1 MVNKRVDTG
10 PLLDPLPKTLL
21 MSINQ
26 ILLALIVPITWGF
39 GYALTKIGMDQFTPL
54 LLMSLRFGIAGL
66 ILVWF
71 TKPPWEYMRELFI
84 IAFIGSTIQYGLT
97 YYGLKGIDV
106 STASILVQLEGP
118 ILALLSTLILKER
131 LGWPRA
137 LGMGLAFTGVI
148 VIAGEPRL
156 SDSLDSVALVIS
168 GAVFWAIAQIMISR
182 LKSLSGIT
190 ILAWVAI
197 IATPQMLLISLVIE
211 DGQWESIKS
220 AKLVDWSIVFYLSF
234 IMTVIGYSVWYHLLR
249 ICDVSKISP
258 FLMLLPITSIIAG
271 MALLEEQ
278 FTLSMGIGGLLVMTG
293 VASTLIKW
301 REPKKQL

>member
-1 MVNKRVDTG
+1 MTTRQV
-10 PLLDPLPKTLL
+10 
-21 MSINQ
+21 
-26 ILLALIVPITWGF
+26 LLALIVPITWGF
-39 GYALTKIGMDQFTPL
+39 GYALTKIGMEQFPPL

-71 TKPPWEYMRELFI
+71 TKPPWEYMKDLFI
-84 IAFIGSTIQYGLT
+84 VAFIGSTIQYGLT

-131 LGWPRA
+131 LGWTRA
-137 LGMGLAFTGVI
+137 LGMGLAFAGVV

-156 SDSLDSVALVIS
+156 SDSLNSVALVIS

-182 LKSLSGIT
+182 LKLLSGIT
-190 ILAWVAI
+190 ILAW
-197 IATPQMLLISLVIE
+197 IAVIAAPQMLLISLVIE
-211 DGQWESIKS
+211 EDQWHSIVS
-220 AKLVDWSIVFYLSF
+220 ASLVDWSIVFYLSF
-234 IMTVIGYSVWYHLLR
+234 IMTVVGYSIWYHLLR

-258 FLMLLPITSIIAG
+258 FLMLLPVTSIIAG

-278 FTLSMGIGGLLVMTG
+278 FTLAMGIGGVLVMTG
-293 VASTLIKW
+293 VASTLVNW
-301 REPKKQL
+301 RRPVKTTLTGR

>member
-1 MVNKRVDTG
+1 MNSK
-10 PLLDPLPKTLL
+10 
-21 MSINQ
+21 Q

-39 GYALTKIGMDQFTPL
+39 GYALAKIGMDQFTPL

-71 TKPPWEYMRELFI
+71 VKPPWGYMRELFM
-84 IAFIGSTIQYGLT
+84 IAFIGSTIQYGFT
-97 YYGLKGIDV
+97 YYGLRGIDV

-118 ILALLSTLILKER
+118 ILALLSALILKEK

-137 LGMGLAFTGVI
+137 LGMGLAFFGVF

-156 SDSLDSVALVIS
+156 NDSLDSVALVII
-168 GAVFWAIAQIMISR
+168 GALFWAIAQIMISR

-190 ILAWVAI
+190 ILTWVAI

-211 DGQWESIKS
+211 DGQWESLKS
-220 AKLVDWSIVFYLSF
+220 ANLLDWSTVFYLSM

-249 ICDVSKISP
+249 ICDVNRLSP
-258 FLMLLPITSIIAG
+258 FLMLLPVTSIIAG
-271 MALLEEQ
+271 IVLLDEQ
-278 FTLSMGIGGLLVMTG
+278 FTIAMGIGGIFVMTG
-293 VASTLIKW
+293 VASTLINW
-301 REPKKQL
+301 RSRKEQINL

>member
-1 MVNKRVDTG
+1 
-10 PLLDPLPKTLL
+10 

-71 TKPPWEYMRELFI
+71 TKPPWGFMRELFI
-84 IAFIGSTIQYGLT
+84 IAFIGSTIQYGFT

-156 SDSLDSVALVIS
+156 SDSLDSVALVIT

-211 DGQWESIKS
+211 EGQWESIKT
-220 AKLVDWSIVFYLSF
+220 ANLVDWSIVFYLSF

-258 FLMLLPITSIIAG
+258 FLMLLPVTSIIAG
-271 MALLEEQ
+271 MVLLNEQ
-278 FTLSMGIGGLLVMTG
+278 FTLAMGIGGVLVMTG

-301 REPKKQL
+301 REPTKQL

>member
-1 MVNKRVDTG
+1 
-10 PLLDPLPKTLL
+10 

-71 TKPPWEYMRELFI
+71 TKPPWGFMRELFI
-84 IAFIGSTIQYGLT
+84 IAFIGSTIQYGFT

-137 LGMGLAFTGVI
+137 LGMGLAFTGVV

-156 SDSLDSVALVIS
+156 SDSLDSVALVIT

-211 DGQWESIKS
+211 EGQWESIKT
-220 AKLVDWSIVFYLSF
+220 ANLVDWSIVFYLSF

-258 FLMLLPITSIIAG
+258 FLMLLPVTSIIAG
-271 MALLEEQ
+271 IVLLGEK
-278 FTLSMGIGGLLVMTG
+278 FTLVMGIGGVLVMTG

-301 REPKKQL
+301 REPTKQL

>member
-1 MVNKRVDTG
+1 M
-10 PLLDPLPKTLL
+10 TLFL
-21 MSINQ
+21 SNPRIHFMTTRQ
-26 ILLALIVPITWGF
+26 VLLALIVPITWGF
-39 GYALTKIGMDQFTPL
+39 GYALTKIGMDHFSPL

-71 TKPPWEYMRELFI
+71 TKPPWGHMRDLFMV
-84 IAFIGSTIQYGLT
+84 AFIGSTIQYGFT

-137 LGMGLAFTGVI
+137 LGMGLAFAGVV

-156 SDSLDSVALVIS
+156 SESLDSVALVIS
-168 GAVFWAIAQIMISR
+168 GAAFWAIAQIMISR

-197 IATPQMLLISLVIE
+197 IASPQMLLISLVIE
-211 DGQWESIKS
+211 KGQWHSIVS
-220 AKLVDWSIVFYLSF
+220 ADLQDWSIVFYLSF
-234 IMTVIGYSVWYHLLR
+234 IMTVIGYSIWYHLLR
-249 ICDVSKISP
+249 ICDVSKLSP
-258 FLMLLPITSIIAG
+258 FLMLLPVSSIIAG
-271 MALLEEQ
+271 IVLLEEQ
-278 FTLSMGIGGLLVMTG
+278 FTLTMGIGGLLIMAG
-293 VASTLIKW
+293 VASTLVNWRQTIK
-301 REPKKQL
+301 

>member
-1 MVNKRVDTG
+1 
-10 PLLDPLPKTLL
+10 

-26 ILLALIVPITWGF
+26 ILLALIVPMTWGF

-66 ILVWF
+66 ILIWF
-71 TKPPWEYMRELFI
+71 TKPPWEHMRELFM
-84 IAFIGSTIQYGLT
+84 IAFIGSTVQYGFT

-137 LGMGLAFTGVI
+137 LGMGLAFAGVI
-148 VIAGEPRL
+148 VITGEPRL
-156 SDSLDSVALVIS
+156 SDSLDSVALVIT

-182 LKSLSGIT
+182 LKSLSGVT

-220 AKLVDWSIVFYLSF
+220 ASLIDWSIVFYLSF
-234 IMTVIGYSVWYHLLR
+234 IMTVIGYSVWYHLIR

-258 FLMLLPITSIIAG
+258 FLMLLPVTSIIAG
-271 MALLEEQ
+271 MILLDEQ
-278 FTLSMGIGGLLVMTG
+278 FTLAMGIGGLLVMTG
-293 VASTLIKW
+293 VASTLIKH
-301 REPKKQL
+301 RESTKKL

>member
-1 MVNKRVDTG
+1 
-10 PLLDPLPKTLL
+10 

-66 ILVWF
+66 VLVWF

-84 IAFIGSTIQYGLT
+84 IAFIGSTIQYGFT

-118 ILALLSTLILKER
+118 VLALLSTLILKER

-137 LGMGLAFTGVI
+137 LGMGLAFTGVV

-156 SDSLDSVALVIS
+156 SDSLDSVALVIT

-211 DGQWESIKS
+211 EGQWESIKT
-220 AKLVDWSIVFYLSF
+220 ANLVDWSIVFYLSF

-258 FLMLLPITSIIAG
+258 FLMLLPVTSIIAG
-271 MALLEEQ
+271 MVLLNEQ
-278 FTLSMGIGGLLVMTG
+278 FTLAMGIGGALVMTG

-301 REPKKQL
+301 REPTKQL

>member
-1 MVNKRVDTG
+1 MNSK
-10 PLLDPLPKTLL
+10 
-21 MSINQ
+21 Q
-26 ILLALIVPITWGF
+26 IFLALIVPITWGF

-71 TKPPWEYMRELFI
+71 TKPPWGYMRELFI
-84 IAFIGSTIQYGLT
+84 IALIGSTIQYGFT

-118 ILALLSTLILKER
+118 ILALLSALILKER

-148 VIAGEPRL
+148 VIVGEPRL
-156 SDSLDSVALVIS
+156 NDSLDSVALVIT

-197 IATPQMLLISLVIE
+197 IATPQMLLISLIIE
-211 DGQWESIKS
+211 EGQWESIKT
-220 AKLVDWSIVFYLSF
+220 ANLVDWSIVFYLSF
-234 IMTVIGYSVWYHLLR
+234 IMTVIGYSIWYHLLR

-258 FLMLLPITSIIAG
+258 FLMLLPVTSIIAG
-271 MALLEEQ
+271 IVLLNEQ
-278 FTLSMGIGGLLVMTG
+278 FTLAMGIGGLLVMTG

-301 REPKKQL
+301 RWPKKTT

>member
-1 MVNKRVDTG
+1 
-10 PLLDPLPKTLL
+10 

-71 TKPPWEYMRELFI
+71 TKPPWGFMRELFI
-84 IAFIGSTIQYGLT
+84 IAFIGSTIQYGFT

-137 LGMGLAFTGVI
+137 LGMGLAFTGVVI
-148 VIAGEPRL
+148 IAGEPRL
-156 SDSLDSVALVIS
+156 SDSLDSVALVIT

-190 ILAWVAI
+190 ILAWIAI

-211 DGQWESIKS
+211 EGQWESIKT
-220 AKLVDWSIVFYLSF
+220 ANLVDWSIVFYLSF

-258 FLMLLPITSIIAG
+258 FLMLLPVTSIIAG
-271 MALLEEQ
+271 MVLLNEQ
-278 FTLSMGIGGLLVMTG
+278 FTLVMGIGGVLVMTG

-301 REPKKQL
+301 REPTKQL

>member
-1 MVNKRVDTG
+1 MTTRQV
-10 PLLDPLPKTLL
+10 
-21 MSINQ
+21 
-26 ILLALIVPITWGF
+26 LLALIVPITWGF
-39 GYALTKIGMDQFTPL
+39 GYALTKIGMEQFPPL

-71 TKPPWEYMRELFI
+71 TKPPWEYMKDLFVV
-84 IAFIGSTIQYGLT
+84 AFIGSTIQYGLT

-131 LGWPRA
+131 LGWTRA
-137 LGMGLAFTGVI
+137 LGMGLAFAGVV

-156 SDSLDSVALVIS
+156 SGSLDSVALVIS

-197 IATPQMLLISLVIE
+197 IASPQMLLISLAIE
-211 DGQWESIKS
+211 KDQWHSIVS
-220 AKLVDWSIVFYLSF
+220 ASLVDWSIVFYLSF
-234 IMTVIGYSVWYHLLR
+234 IMTVVGYSIWYHLLR

-258 FLMLLPITSIIAG
+258 FLMLLPVTSIIAG
-271 MALLEEQ
+271 IALLDEQ
-278 FTLSMGIGGLLVMTG
+278 FTLAMGIGGLLVMTG
-293 VASTLIKW
+293 VASTLVNW
-301 REPKKQL
+301 RRPVKTTLTGKR

>member
-1 MVNKRVDTG
+1 
-10 PLLDPLPKTLL
+10 

-71 TKPPWEYMRELFI
+71 TKPPWGFMRELFI
-84 IAFIGSTIQYGLT
+84 IAFIGSTIQYGFT

-137 LGMGLAFTGVI
+137 LGMGLAFTGVV

-156 SDSLDSVALVIS
+156 SDSLDSVALVIT

-211 DGQWESIKS
+211 EGQWESIKT
-220 AKLVDWSIVFYLSF
+220 ANLVDWSIVFYLSF

-258 FLMLLPITSIIAG
+258 FLMLLPVTSIIAG
-271 MALLEEQ
+271 MVLLNEQ
-278 FTLSMGIGGLLVMTG
+278 FTLVMGIGGVLVMTG

-301 REPKKQL
+301 REPTKLL

>member
-1 MVNKRVDTG
+1 MN
-10 PLLDPLPKTLL
+10 
-21 MSINQ
+21 SNQ

-71 TKPPWEYMRELFI
+71 TKPPWGFMRELFI
-84 IAFIGSTIQYGLT
+84 IAFIGSTIQYGFT

-137 LGMGLAFTGVI
+137 LGMGLAFTGVV

-156 SDSLDSVALVIS
+156 SDSLDSVALVIT
-168 GAVFWAIAQIMISR
+168 GAIFWAIAQIMISR

-190 ILAWVAI
+190 ILAWIAI

-211 DGQWESIKS
+211 EGQWESIKS
-220 AKLVDWSIVFYLSF
+220 ANLVDWSIVFYLSF

-249 ICDVSKISP
+249 ICDVSNISP
-258 FLMLLPITSIIAG
+258 FLMLLPVTSIIAG
-271 MALLEEQ
+271 MVLLNEQ
-278 FTLSMGIGGLLVMTG
+278 FTLAMGIGGVLVMTG

-301 REPKKQL
+301 READKATLVT

>member
-1 MVNKRVDTG
+1 MTTRQV
-10 PLLDPLPKTLL
+10 
-21 MSINQ
+21 
-26 ILLALIVPITWGF
+26 LLALIVPITWGF
-39 GYALTKIGMDQFTPL
+39 GYALTKIGMEQFPPL

-71 TKPPWEYMRELFI
+71 TKPPWEYMKDLFVV
-84 IAFIGSTIQYGLT
+84 AFIGSTIQYGLT

-131 LGWPRA
+131 LGWTRA
-137 LGMGLAFTGVI
+137 LGMGLAFAGVV

-156 SDSLDSVALVIS
+156 SSSLDSVALVIS

-197 IATPQMLLISLVIE
+197 IATPQMLLISLAIE
-211 DGQWESIKS
+211 KDQWRSIVS
-220 AKLVDWSIVFYLSF
+220 ANLVDWSIVFYLSI
-234 IMTVIGYSVWYHLLR
+234 IMTVVGYSIWYHLLR

-258 FLMLLPITSIIAG
+258 FLMLLPVTSIIAG
-271 MALLEEQ
+271 IALLDEQ
-278 FTLSMGIGGLLVMTG
+278 FTLAMGIGGLLVMTG
-293 VASTLIKW
+293 VASTLVNW
-301 REPKKQL
+301 RRPVKTTLTGKR

>member
-1 MVNKRVDTG
+1 MTTRQV
-10 PLLDPLPKTLL
+10 
-21 MSINQ
+21 
-26 ILLALIVPITWGF
+26 LLALIVPITWGF
-39 GYALTKIGMDQFTPL
+39 GYALTKIGMEQFPPL

-71 TKPPWEYMRELFI
+71 TKPPWEYMKDLFI
-84 IAFIGSTIQYGLT
+84 VAFIGSTIQYGLT

-131 LGWPRA
+131 LGWTRA
-137 LGMGLAFTGVI
+137 LGMGLAFAGVV

-156 SDSLDSVALVIS
+156 SSSLDSVALVIS

-197 IATPQMLLISLVIE
+197 IASPQMLLISLAIE
-211 DGQWESIKS
+211 KDQWHSIVS
-220 AKLVDWSIVFYLSF
+220 ASLVDWSIVFYLSF
-234 IMTVIGYSVWYHLLR
+234 IMTVVGYSIWYHLLR

-271 MALLEEQ
+271 IALLDEQ
-278 FTLSMGIGGLLVMTG
+278 FTLAMGIGGLLVMTG
-293 VASTLIKW
+293 VASTLVNW
-301 REPKKQL
+301 RRPVKTTLTGKR

>member
-1 MVNKRVDTG
+1 MTTRQV
-10 PLLDPLPKTLL
+10 
-21 MSINQ
+21 
-26 ILLALIVPITWGF
+26 LLALIVPITWGF
-39 GYALTKIGMDQFTPL
+39 GYALTKIGMEQFPPL

-71 TKPPWEYMRELFI
+71 TKPPWEYMKDLFVV
-84 IAFIGSTIQYGLT
+84 AFIGSTIQYGLT

-131 LGWPRA
+131 LGWTRA
-137 LGMGLAFTGVI
+137 LGMGLAFAGVV

-156 SDSLDSVALVIS
+156 SGSLDSVALVIS

-197 IATPQMLLISLVIE
+197 IATPQMLLISLAIE
-211 DGQWESIKS
+211 KDQWRSIVS
-220 AKLVDWSIVFYLSF
+220 ANLVDWSIVFYLSI
-234 IMTVIGYSVWYHLLR
+234 IMTVVGYSIWYHLLR

-258 FLMLLPITSIIAG
+258 FLMLLPVTSIIAG
-271 MALLEEQ
+271 IALLDEQ
-278 FTLSMGIGGLLVMTG
+278 FTLAMGIGGLLVMTG
-293 VASTLIKW
+293 VASTLVNW
-301 REPKKQL
+301 RRPVKTTLTGKR

>member
-1 MVNKRVDTG
+1 MNG
-10 PLLDPLPKTLL
+10 
-21 MSINQ
+21 NQ

-84 IAFIGSTIQYGLT
+84 IALIGSTIQYGFT

-118 ILALLSTLILKER
+118 ILVLLSTLILKER

-137 LGMGLAFTGVI
+137 LGMGLAFIGVI
-148 VIAGEPRL
+148 VIVGEPRL
-156 SDSLDSVALVIS
+156 NDSLDSVALVIT

-211 DGQWESIKS
+211 EGQWESIKT
-220 AKLVDWSIVFYLSF
+220 ANLIDWSIVFYLSF

-258 FLMLLPITSIIAG
+258 FLMLLPVTSIIAG
-271 MALLEEQ
+271 IVLLGEK
-278 FTLSMGIGGLLVMTG
+278 FTLAMGIGGVLVMGG

-301 REPKKQL
+301 REPTKQL

>member
-1 MVNKRVDTG
+1 MVNKRVETD
-10 PLLDPLPKTLL
+10 PLLHPLSKTLF
-21 MSINQ
+21 MNGNQ

-84 IAFIGSTIQYGLT
+84 IALIGSTILYGFT
-97 YYGLKGIDV
+97 YYGLKGSDV

-118 ILALLSTLILKER
+118 ILVLLSTLILKER

-137 LGMGLAFTGVI
+137 LGMGLAFIGVI
-148 VIAGEPRL
+148 VIVGEPRL
-156 SDSLDSVALVIS
+156 NDSLDSVALVIT
-168 GAVFWAIAQIMISR
+168 GAIFWAIAQIMISR

-197 IATPQMLLISLVIE
+197 IATPQMLLISLLIE
-211 DGQWESIKS
+211 EGQWESIKS
-220 AKLVDWSIVFYLSF
+220 ANLVDWSIVFYLSF

-258 FLMLLPITSIIAG
+258 FLMLLPVTSIIAV
-271 MALLEEQ
+271 MVLLNEQ
-278 FTLSMGIGGLLVMTG
+278 FTLAMGIGGVLVMTG

-301 REPKKQL
+301 REPTKQL

>member
-1 MVNKRVDTG
+1 
-10 PLLDPLPKTLL
+10 

-71 TKPPWEYMRELFI
+71 TKPPWGFMRELFI
-84 IAFIGSTIQYGLT
+84 IAFIGSTIQYGFT

-137 LGMGLAFTGVI
+137 LGMGLAFAGVV

-156 SDSLDSVALVIS
+156 SDSLDSVALVIT

-211 DGQWESIKS
+211 EGQWESIKT
-220 AKLVDWSIVFYLSF
+220 ANLIDWSIVFYLSF

-249 ICDVSKISP
+249 ICNVSKISP
-258 FLMLLPITSIIAG
+258 FLMLLPVTSIIAG

-278 FTLSMGIGGLLVMTG
+278 FTLVMGIGGLFIMTG

-301 REPKKQL
+301 RKPTKQL

>member
-1 MVNKRVDTG
+1 MNTK
-10 PLLDPLPKTLL
+10 
-21 MSINQ
+21 Q
-26 ILLALIVPITWGF
+26 IFLAFIVPITWGF

-71 TKPPWEYMRELFI
+71 TKPPWGYMRELFI
-84 IAFIGSTIQYGLT
+84 IALIGSTIQYGFT

-118 ILALLSTLILKER
+118 ILALLSALILKEK

-148 VIAGEPRL
+148 VIVGEPRL
-156 SDSLDSVALVIS
+156 NNSLDSVVLVIT

-197 IATPQMLLISLVIE
+197 IATPQMLLISLLIE
-211 DGQWESIKS
+211 EGQWESIKT
-220 AKLVDWSIVFYLSF
+220 ANLVDWSIVFYLSF

-258 FLMLLPITSIIAG
+258 FLMLLPVTSIIAG
-271 MALLEEQ
+271 IVLLNEQ
-278 FTLSMGIGGLLVMTG
+278 FTLVMGIGGLLVMTG

-301 REPKKQL
+301 RWPKTT

>member
-1 MVNKRVDTG
+1 
-10 PLLDPLPKTLL
+10 

-71 TKPPWEYMRELFI
+71 TKPPWGYMREIFI
-84 IAFIGSTIQYGLT
+84 VAFIGSTIQYGFT

-137 LGMGLAFTGVI
+137 LGMGLAFAGVV

-156 SDSLDSVALVIS
+156 SDSLDSVALVIT
-168 GAVFWAIAQIMISR
+168 GAIFWAIAQIMISR

-220 AKLVDWSIVFYLSF
+220 ANLIDWSIVFYLSF

-258 FLMLLPITSIIAG
+258 FLMLLPVTSIIAG
-271 MALLEEQ
+271 MVLLEEQ
-278 FTLSMGIGGLLVMTG
+278 FTLAMGIGGLLVMTG

-301 REPKKQL
+301 RKPTMQS

>member
-1 MVNKRVDTG
+1 
-10 PLLDPLPKTLL
+10 

-66 ILVWF
+66 VLVWF
-71 TKPPWEYMRELFI
+71 TKPPWKYMRELFI
-84 IAFIGSTIQYGLT
+84 IAFIGSTIQYGFT

-156 SDSLDSVALVIS
+156 NDSLDSVALVIT

-197 IATPQMLLISLVIE
+197 IATPQMLLISLLIE
-211 DGQWESIKS
+211 EGQWESIKS
-220 AKLVDWSIVFYLSF
+220 ADLVDWSIVFYLSF

-258 FLMLLPITSIIAG
+258 FLMLLPVTSIIAG
-271 MALLEEQ
+271 MTLLDEQ
-278 FTLSMGIGGLLVMTG
+278 FTLAMGIGGVLVMTG

-301 REPKKQL
+301 RESTKQL

>member
-1 MVNKRVDTG
+1 
-10 PLLDPLPKTLL
+10 

-71 TKPPWEYMRELFI
+71 TKPPWGFMRELFI
-84 IAFIGSTIQYGLT
+84 IAFIGSTIQYGFT

-137 LGMGLAFTGVI
+137 LGMGLAFTGVV

-156 SDSLDSVALVIS
+156 SDSLDSVALVIT

-211 DGQWESIKS
+211 EGQWESIKT
-220 AKLVDWSIVFYLSF
+220 ANLVDWSIVFYLSF

-258 FLMLLPITSIIAG
+258 FLMLLPVTSIIAG
-271 MALLEEQ
+271 MVLLNEQ
-278 FTLSMGIGGLLVMTG
+278 FTLVMGIGGVLVMTG

-301 REPKKQL
+301 REPTKQL

>member
-1 MVNKRVDTG
+1 MN
-10 PLLDPLPKTLL
+10 
-21 MSINQ
+21 SNQ

-71 TKPPWEYMRELFI
+71 TKPPWGFMRELFI
-84 IAFIGSTIQYGLT
+84 IAFIGSTIQYGFT

-137 LGMGLAFTGVI
+137 LGMGLAFTGVVI
-148 VIAGEPRL
+148 IAGEPRL
-156 SDSLDSVALVIS
+156 SDSLDSVALVIT

-182 LKSLSGIT
+182 LKSLSSIT

-211 DGQWESIKS
+211 DGQWESIRS
-220 AKLVDWSIVFYLSF
+220 ANLVDWSIVFYLSF

-258 FLMLLPITSIIAG
+258 FLMLLPVTSIIAG
-271 MALLEEQ
+271 MVLLNEQ
-278 FTLSMGIGGLLVMTG
+278 FTLIMGIGGVLVMTG

-301 REPKKQL
+301 REPTKQL